1 LFLLDIWVFPLFS
14 ISKKPAI
21 TDEWRQSSKTQERLE
36 AQKERKERLAAREGA
51 LAQVRSF
58 ARGTFADALALVA
71 AVMLCFSAIA
81 LGSYSSADPGFTST
95 GTQTAHNMCGL
106 VGAWIAD
113 FGYWMFGLSVWWIVI
128 GLFAILLLCIRGRIK
143 WKSGEPFELRICSAL
158 IGLLVLICSSV
169 GLETIQLAY
178 LSEHLSLGPGGL
190 LGRLMADK
198 SVPYLGIW
206 GATLIFSVVGAVG
219 LSYVFRFS
227 WLDLCEEIGEL
238 IDKCVLFIVRM
249 ACSIAQGFRRP
260 EPEPVEPALLQGA
273 EQAQT
278 VQEAGQGDPAAAE
291 TEVIDVP
298 FSEGEEASADELGGE
313 VRAAP
318 AEQEPAKPRQPEAA
332 EAPKPRR
339 TMTQGELLAKEQGGH
354 ITPNIT
360 ALAEP
365 PQDRRGITE
374 ETIEMTSRLIESK
387 LRTYRIKAEVKG
399 AQAGPVITQYWLQL
413 ADGVKGSHV
422 EAICKDLTR
431 ALAVHS
437 IRVVPA
443 IPNTPYMGLEIPNG
457 VEQRMAVYL
466 SEVIGCQQFKESKS
480 LLSLALGKDIA
491 GKPLIIDLARMPHM
505 LVGGTTGSGKSVCIN
520 SMILSLL
527 YKCDPSQLRLV
538 LIDPKTVEFSLY
550 QDIPHLLTPVV
561 TDMNKAANAL
571 AWLVNEMDRRYRLMS
586 RLGVRSFDSFNFKVK
601 EAIDAGAPLMDPFDV
616 DPDNPAPH
624 VPLKPLPYLV
634 CFIDELADLILVNRK
649 QVELYIMRLAQ
660 KARAAGIHLV
670 LATQR
675 PSADIVTPLIK
686 ANIVARICFQ
696 VASRFDSMVVLDES
710 GAQDLLG
717 RGDMLFRK
725 PGTHALIRA
734 QGCVVEETEIDR
746 VVQELRSYGEPE
758 YVEGVTDPEPSDD
771 FDGDAAAG
779 GGKTG
784 EKDPLY
790 DEAVQLVLETRRV
803 STSFVQRRFSIGYNR
818 AANIIE
824 TMEAA
829 GIVSP
834 ANAAGKREILAH
846 DAGGV

>member
-1 LFLLDIWVFPLFS
+1 MFS
-14 ISKKPAI
+14 VTKKPAI
-21 TDEWRQSSKTQERLE
+21 ADEWRQSSKNQERLE
-36 AQKERKERLAAREGA
+36 AQKEKKERQAAREGA
-51 LAQVRSF
+51 IEQVRSI
-58 ARGTFADALALVA
+58 ARGTIVDAIAVLA
-71 AVMLCFSAIA
+71 AVVLCFSALA
-81 LGSYSSADPGFTST
+81 LGSYSTADPGFSST
-95 GTQTAHNMCGL
+95 GTQAARNMCGL

-113 FGYWMFGLSVWWIVI
+113 FGYWVFGLSAWWIVI
-128 GLFAILLLCIRGRIK
+128 GFFAILVLCIQGRVK
-143 WKSGEPFELRICSAL
+143 LKLGEPFELRLASAVF
-158 IGLLVLICSSV
+158 GLLVLVFASV
-169 GLETIQLAY
+169 GLETIQFAY
-178 LSEHLSLGPGGL
+178 LSQDLPLGPGGL
-190 LGRLMADK
+190 LGRLVADR
-198 SVPYLGIW
+198 SVPYFGIW
-206 GATLIFSVVGAVG
+206 GATLIFTVAGAIG
-219 LSYVFRFS
+219 LSFVFRFS
-227 WLDLCEEIGEL
+227 WIDLCEALGETIENCARFL
-238 IDKCVLFIVRM
+238 GRL
-249 ACSIAQGFRRP
+249 AASITEHRGSGNP
-260 EPEPVEPALLQGA
+260 ESVEPALLA
-273 EQAQT
+273 DARLPEQAVQT
-278 VQEAGQGDPAAAE
+278 SPEVVPPTDSD
-291 TEVIDVP
+291 VIDVP
-298 FSEGEEASADELGGE
+298 FGGN
-313 VRAAP
+313 VMDGQTP
-318 AEQEPAKPRQPEAA
+318 AEQEPLK
-332 EAPKPRR
+332 APAPGAQGAVQHAVPKVRPV
-339 TMTQGELLAKEQGGH
+339 MTQGELLAREQGGH
-354 ITPNIT
+354 ITPNLT
-360 ALAEP
+360 ALSAP
-365 PQDRRGITE
+365 PQDRQGITE

-466 SEVIGCQQFKESKS
+466 SEVIGGKEFKESKS
-480 LLSLALGKDIA
+480 LLTLALGKDIA
-491 GKPLIIDLARMPHM
+491 GNPLIIDLARMPHM

-561 TDMNKAANAL
+561 TDMSKAANAL

-586 RLGVRSFDSFNFKVK
+586 RLGVRSFDSFNDKVK
-601 EAIDAGAPLMDPFDV
+601 ASIDSGVPLMDPFDV
-616 DPDNPAPH
+616 NPENPEPH

-734 QGCVVEETEIDR
+734 QGCVVGEHEIDR
-746 VVQELRSYGEPE
+746 VVQELRSFGEPE

-771 FDGDAAAG
+771 YEGEGGAG
-779 GGKTG
+779 QAKMG

-790 DEAVQLVLETRRV
+790 DEAVQLVLESRRV

-824 TMEAA
+824 SMEAA

-834 ANAAGKREILAH
+834 ANAAGKREILTR
-846 DAGGV
+846 DVGGV

>member
-1 LFLLDIWVFPLFS
+1 MFS
-14 ISKKPAI
+14 LAKKPAI
-21 TDEWRQSSKTQERLE
+21 ADEWRQSSKNQERLE
-36 AQKERKERLAAREGA
+36 AQKEKQELQAVRDGA
-51 LAQVRSF
+51 IEQVRSF
-58 ARGTFADALALVA
+58 ARGTIVDALAVLA
-71 AVMLCFSAIA
+71 AVVLCFSALA
-81 LGSYSSADPGFTST
+81 LGSYSSADPGFSST
-95 GTQTAHNMCGL
+95 GTQASHNMCGL
-106 VGAWIAD
+106 LGAWIAD
-113 FGYWMFGLSVWWIVI
+113 FCYWLFGLSAWWIVI
-128 GLFAILLLCIRGRIK
+128 GFFALLVLCIRGRVK
-143 WKSGEPFELRICSAL
+143 WKLREPFELRLTSAV
-158 IGLLVLICSSV
+158 IGLLVLILSSV
-169 GLETIQLAY
+169 GLEKIQLGY
-178 LSEHLSLGPGGL
+178 LSQDLPQGPGGL
-190 LGRLMADK
+190 LGSLIADK
-198 SVPYLGIW
+198 SVPFFGIW
-206 GATLIFSVVGAVG
+206 GATLIFTVAGAIG
-219 LSYVFRFS
+219 LSYVLRFS
-227 WLDLCEEIGEL
+227 WIDLCEGLGET
-238 IDKCVLFIVRM
+238 IEKCVRFL
-249 ACSIAQGFRRP
+249 RRLAASLMQRRR
-260 EPEPVEPALLQGA
+260 EQHHEAGEPALLA
-273 EQAQT
+273 DAVRPQAGDENDP
-278 VQEAGQGDPAAAE
+278 VQEGDVGS
-291 TEVIDVP
+291 EVIDVP
-298 FSEGEEASADELGGE
+298 FSDDEDDGGE
-313 VRAAP
+313 VP
-318 AEQEPAKPRQPEAA
+318 ASLELDSPEPMPGSAQKALVKTKPA
-332 EAPKPRR
+332 
-339 TMTQGELLAKEQGGH
+339 MTQGELLAREQGGH
-354 ITPNIT
+354 ITPNLT
-360 ALAEP
+360 ALAAP
-365 PQDRRGITE
+365 PQDRQGITE

-387 LRTYRIKAEVKG
+387 LRTYRINAEVKG

-466 SEVIGCQQFKESKS
+466 SEVIGGNAFKESKS

-491 GKPLIIDLARMPHM
+491 GNPLIIDLARMPHM

-561 TDMNKAANAL
+561 TDMSKAANAL

-586 RLGVRSFDSFNFKVK
+586 RLGVRSFDSFNVKVK
-601 EAIDAGAPLMDPFDV
+601 EAIDSGAPLMDPFDV
-616 DPDNPAPH
+616 NPENPEPH

-649 QVELYIMRLAQ
+649 QVEMYIMRLAQ

-771 FDGDAAAG
+771 YEGDGG
-779 GGKTG
+779 PGSGKMG

-824 TMEAA
+824 SMEAA
-829 GIVSP
+829 GVVSP
-834 ANAAGKREILAH
+834 ANASGKREILVH
-846 DAGGV
+846 DVGGV